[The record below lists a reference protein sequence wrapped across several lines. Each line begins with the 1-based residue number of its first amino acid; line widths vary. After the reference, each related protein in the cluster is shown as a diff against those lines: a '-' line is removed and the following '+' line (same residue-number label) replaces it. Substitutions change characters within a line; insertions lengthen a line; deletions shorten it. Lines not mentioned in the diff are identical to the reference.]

1 MLPLRLGIL
10 TDSSLQQHSL
20 RSVLLDCGCEVR
32 HNLLLE
38 QLSGGFAISRVENGD
53 VDAWVVDIDMDAA
66 GAQYLGDWLDQV
78 QVPVIFG
85 DGDAPNPASK
95 PFVAWSRRLRAKVA
109 QLAGTINLQ
118 RGGEPLAQHLWVLGA
133 STGGPQAVKEFLRL
147 LPPALGAA
155 FIYVQHI
162 DTDFDA
168 VLAQVMSK
176 NSHYPAFVIKHG
188 DIVRENTVAVVRP
201 DTCIEVLENG
211 TFAVREGGWRGPFS
225 PSIDQV
231 VANVARVYRQRS
243 GVIIFSGMGDDG
255 AASSRLLKQQGG
267 QVWVQSPETCACASM
282 PEAVVNEG
290 VASFTGAPAA
300 LAVKLQQ
307 HMKRRYLVES
317 P

>member
-1 MLPLRLGIL
+1 MSPLNIGIL
-10 TDSSLQQHSL
+10 ADSSLQQHSL
-20 RSVLLDCGCEVR
+20 RRVLLDCGCEVR

-38 QLSGGFAISRVENGD
+38 QLSSGAAPPGLECGD
-53 VDAWVVDIDMDAA
+53 VDAWVVDIAMDTAN
-66 GAQYLGDWLDQV
+66 AQYLDEWLNQV
-78 QVPVIFG
+78 RVPLIFG
-85 DGDAPNPASK
+85 DGDAPNPGSEA
-95 PFVAWSRRLRAKVA
+95 FAAWSRRLSAKVA
-109 QLAGTINLQ
+109 QLAGTIKLQ
-118 RGGEPLAQHLWVLGA
+118 RGGEPLARHLWVLGA

-155 FIYVQHI
+155 FVYVQHS

-168 VLAQVMSK
+168 ILAQVMSK
-176 NSHYPAFVIKHG
+176 NSHYPVFVIEHG

-211 TFAVREGGWRGPFS
+211 TFAVREGGWRGPFR

-243 GVIIFSGMGDDG
+243 GVIVFSGMGDDG
-255 AASSRLLKQQGG
+255 AASSRLVKQQGG

-282 PEAVVNEG
+282 PEAVFHQG
-290 VASFTGAPAA
+290 VVSFTGAPAA

-307 HMKRRYLVES
+307 HMKRHYLLES